1 MKKLTTIQQTES
13 GIRIVEVRVRNF
25 RVLKSIDLCLARL
38 TVLIGP
44 NNSGKTSFLE
54 ALFAAMGAGR
64 RVLNSDDI
72 FISPEETNLPQ
83 DRSILIDVLIK
94 PTDNKGK
101 FCDNFPEGSYWL
113 NLWRNGIAQDDDD
126 KDFIAFRTRLQ
137 WKHESGE
144 YSIERQFLGEWASD
158 SSRLE
163 DVRINSKAGTVTAK
177 QLEPLALHF
186 MDAKR
191 DIDDDMKRQGS
202 FWRRMTNN
210 LGLSESDIESFEKIL
225 TEINEEIVEKSE
237 VLRHLKSTLGDLDSI
252 MSGGREGVELAP
264 VARKLRD
271 LTKGIDVNFT
281 TKGSQTFPLV
291 RHGMGTRSM
300 ASILVFRAFM
310 QWRSLQAKEDAVH
323 PMLALEEPEA
333 HLHPQAQRALF
344 SQIME
349 IPGQVIIST
358 HSPYVAAY
366 AEFGDLRH
374 FRKEGADTTVT
385 AMDISDLNP
394 DDLQKMKWKVLNTR
408 GDMLFAN
415 ALVLFE
421 GETEEQAFAIF
432 AQEYWGRNP
441 NELGVNFI
449 GVGGAG
455 SYLPFLRLAK
465 GFEIEWYIFSDAE
478 NKPLEDMS
486 AALMKIGITD
496 YKSCSNVVVL
506 PEGKNFETYLVDEGY
521 ADVIDSTLNRHHDAD
536 DYVTDY
542 IGRMNDQKMKGGK
555 TRNYTGDGDGGRKRA
570 SLDILKEGKTVYTE
584 AITRGIVALEEKNR
598 RIPGKIKELF
608 NQIPDVTGKVIES
621 GRKPHEH
628 SSVRRSEKGC

>member
-1 MKKLTTIQQTES
+1 MKKPMPQQPKS

-25 RVLKSIDLCLARL
+25 RSLRSIDLTLARL
-38 TVLIGP
+38 TVLIGT

-64 RVLNSDDI
+64 RVLNRDDI
-72 FISPEETNLPQ
+72 FISPEEGNLPQ
-83 DRSILIDVLIK
+83 NRSILIDVLIK
-94 PTDNKGK
+94 PTDNKGE

-126 KDFIAFRTRLQ
+126 NDFMAFRTRLR

-144 YSIERQFLGEWASD
+144 YSIERQFLREWVSD
-158 SSRLE
+158 SSKIE
-163 DVRINSKAGTVTAK
+163 DVEVISEAGMVSAK

-202 FWRRMTNN
+202 FWRRMTND
-210 LGLSESDIESFEKIL
+210 LGLSESDIESFEKTL
-225 TEINEEIVEKSE
+225 TEINEEIVEKSG
-237 VLRHLKSTLGDLDSI
+237 VLKHLKSTLDDLYSI
-252 MSGGREGVELAP
+252 MSGEREGVELAP

-281 TKGSQTFPLV
+281 TQGAQTFPLV

-310 QWRSLQAKEDAVH
+310 EWRSLLSKEDAVH

-344 SQIME
+344 NQIME
-349 IPGQVIIST
+349 IPGQIIIST
-358 HSPYVAAY
+358 HSPYVAAH

-374 FRKEGADTTVT
+374 FRKNGADTTVK
-385 AMDISDLNP
+385 AIDLSDLKP

-465 GFEIEWYIFSDAE
+465 GFEIDWYLFSDDDA
-478 NKPLEDMS
+478 KKDPIKKMS
-486 AALMKIGITD
+486 AALRKIGITD
-496 YKSCSNVVVL
+496 YKSCSNVITL
-506 PEGKNFETYLVDEGY
+506 PEGKNFEAYLVDEGY
-521 ADVIDSTLNRHHDAD
+521 TDAIELVLNRYHDAD
-536 DYVTDY
+536 DYVNNY
-542 IGRMNDQKMKGGK
+542 ISRMNNQTMNRDGAK
-555 TRNYTGDGDGGRKRA
+555 RNYTADSDGGRKRA
-570 SLDILKEGKTVYTE
+570 LLDILKDGKTVYAE
-584 AITRGIVALEEKNR
+584 AIARAIVALEEKDR
-598 RIPGKIKELF
+598 RIPRKIKDLFDQISYDMGKI
-608 NQIPDVTGKVIES
+608 IES
-621 GRKPHEH
+621 GEVTP
-628 SSVRRSEKGC
+628 

>member
-1 MKKLTTIQQTES
+1 MKKPTPQQPES

-25 RVLKSIDLCLARL
+25 RSLRSIDLTLARL

-64 RVLNSDDI
+64 RVLTRDDI
-72 FISPEETNLPQ
+72 FISSKETNLPQ
-83 DRSILIDVLIK
+83 DRLILIDVLIK
-94 PTDNKGK
+94 PTDSKGE

-126 KDFIAFRTRLQ
+126 NDFMAFRTRLK

-144 YSIERQFLGEWASD
+144 YSVERQFLKDWVSD
-158 SSRLE
+158 SSKIE
-163 DVRINSKAGTVTAK
+163 DVEVISEAGTVTTK

-202 FWRRMTNN
+202 FWRRMTND
-210 LGLSESDIESFEKIL
+210 LGLLEGDIESFEKTL
-225 TEINEEIVEKSE
+225 TEINEEIVEKSG
-237 VLRHLKSTLGDLDSI
+237 VLKHLKSTLDDLYSI
-252 MSGGREGVELAP
+252 MSGEREGVELAP

-281 TKGSQTFPLV
+281 TQGSQTFPLV

-310 QWRSLQAKEDAVH
+310 EWRSLLAKEDAVH

-344 SQIME
+344 NQIME
-349 IPGQVIIST
+349 IPGQIMIST
-358 HSPYVAAY
+358 HSPYVAAH

-385 AMDISDLNP
+385 AIDLSDLRSE
-394 DDLQKMKWKVLNTR
+394 DLQKMKWKVLNTR

-421 GETEEQAFAIF
+421 GEAEEQAFVIF
-432 AQEYWGRNP
+432 AQKYWDRNP
-441 NELGVNFI
+441 NELGINFI

-455 SYLPFLRLAK
+455 SYLPFLRLAR
-465 GFEIEWYIFSDAE
+465 GFGIDWYIFSDAE
-478 NKPLEDMS
+478 DKPLKDMS
-486 AALMKIGITD
+486 AALRKIGITD
-496 YKSCSNVVVL
+496 YKPCSNVIVL
-506 PEGKNFETYLVDEGY
+506 PKGKNFETYLIDEGY
-521 ADVIDSTLNRHHDAD
+521 AAAIESALNHHHDAH
-536 DYVTDY
+536 DYVTDF

-555 TRNYTGDGDGGRKRA
+555 TRGYTDDADGGRKRA
-570 SLDILKEGKTVYTE
+570 LLDILKGGKTVYAE
-584 AITRGIVALEEKNR
+584 AIAQEIAALVEKDR

-608 NQIPDVTGKVIES
+608 DQIPDVAGKIIES
-621 GRKPHEH
+621 GEETP
-628 SSVRRSEKGC
+628 

>member
-1 MKKLTTIQQTES
+1 MKKPMPQQPKS
-13 GIRIVEVRVRNF
+13 WIRIVEVRVRNF
-25 RVLKSIDLCLARL
+25 RSLRSIDLTLARL

-64 RVLNSDDI
+64 RVLNRDDI
-72 FISPEETNLPQ
+72 FISPEEGNLPQ
-83 DRSILIDVLIK
+83 NRSILIDVLIK
-94 PTDNKGK
+94 PTDNKGE
-101 FCDNFPEGSYWL
+101 FRDNFSEGSYWL

-126 KDFIAFRTRLQ
+126 NDFMAFRTRLR

-144 YSIERQFLGEWASD
+144 YSIERQFLREWFSD
-158 SSRLE
+158 SSKIE
-163 DVRINSKAGTVTAK
+163 DVEVISEAGTVSAN

-202 FWRRMTNN
+202 FWRRMTND
-210 LGLSESDIESFEKIL
+210 LGLSESDIESFEKTL
-225 TEINEEIVEKSE
+225 TEINEEIVEKSG
-237 VLRHLKSTLGDLDSI
+237 VLKHLKSTLDDLDSI
-252 MSGGREGVELAP
+252 MSGEREGVKLAP

-281 TKGSQTFPLV
+281 TQGAQTFPLV

-300 ASILVFRAFM
+300 ASILVFRGFM
-310 QWRSLQAKEDAVH
+310 EWRSLLAKEDAVH

-344 SQIME
+344 SQLME
-349 IPGQVIIST
+349 IPGQIIIST
-358 HSPYVAAY
+358 HSPYVAAH

-374 FRKEGADTTVT
+374 FRKEGSDTTVT
-385 AMDISDLNP
+385 TMELIDLQP

-421 GETEEQAFAIF
+421 GETEEQVFALF
-432 AQEYWGRNP
+432 AQEHWDRNP
-441 NELGVNFI
+441 NELGINFI

-455 SYLPFLRLAK
+455 SYLPFLRLAE
-465 GFEIEWYIFSDAE
+465 GFGIDWYIFSDAE
-478 NKPLEDMS
+478 DKPLEDMS
-486 AALMKIGITD
+486 AALRKIGITD
-496 YKSCSNVVVL
+496 YKSCSNVIVL

-521 ADVIDSTLNRHHDAD
+521 TGAIESALNHHHDAH
-536 DYVTDY
+536 DYVTDF

-555 TRNYTGDGDGGRKRA
+555 TRGYTDDADGGRKRA
-570 SLDILKEGKTVYTE
+570 VLDILKGGKTVYAE
-584 AITRGIVALEEKNR
+584 AIVQEIVALVEKDR

-608 NQIPDVTGKVIES
+608 DQIPDVTRKIIES
-621 GRKPHEH
+621 GEETP
-628 SSVRRSEKGC
+628 

>member
-1 MKKLTTIQQTES
+1 MKKPTAIQQTES

-25 RVLKSIDLCLARL
+25 RSLRSIDLTLARL

-72 FISPEETNLPQ
+72 FISPDETSLPQ

-137 WKHESGE
+137 WKRESGE

-163 DVRINSKAGTVTAK
+163 DGRINSKAGTVTAK

-237 VLRHLKSTLGDLDSI
+237 VLRHLKSTLGDLNSI
-252 MSGGREGVELAP
+252 MLGGREGVELAP

-366 AEFGDLRH
+366 AGFGDLRH

-385 AMDISDLNP
+385 AMDISGLTP

-441 NELGVNFI
+441 NELGINFI

-465 GFEIEWYIFSDAE
+465 GFEIKWYIFSDAE
-478 NKPLEDMS
+478 DKPLADMS
-486 AALMKIGITD
+486 AALEKIGITD
-496 YKSCSNVVVL
+496 YKSCSNVIVL

-542 IGRMNDQKMKGGK
+542 IGRMNDKKMKGS
-555 TRNYTGDGDGGRKRA
+555 TIRNYTGDGDGGRKRA
-570 SLDILKEGKTVYTE
+570 LLDILKEGKTVYTE
-584 AITRGIVALEEKNR
+584 AIARGIVALGEKDR

-608 NQIPDVTGKVIES
+608 DQIPDVTGKVIEAGEETS
-621 GRKPHEH
+621 
-628 SSVRRSEKGC
+628 

>member
-1 MKKLTTIQQTES
+1 MKKLTPQQPES
-13 GIRIVEVRVRNF
+13 GIRIIEVRVRNF
-25 RVLKSIDLCLARL
+25 RSLRSIDLTLARL

-64 RVLNSDDI
+64 RVLTRDDI
-72 FISPEETNLPQ
+72 FISSKETNLPQ

-94 PTDNKGK
+94 PTDSKGE

-126 KDFIAFRTRLQ
+126 NDFMSFRTRLR

-144 YSIERQFLGEWASD
+144 YSVERQFLKDWVSD
-158 SSRLE
+158 SSKIE
-163 DVRINSKAGTVTAK
+163 DVEVISEAGMVTIK

-202 FWRRMTNN
+202 FWRRMTND
-210 LGLSESDIESFEKIL
+210 LGLSEGDIESFEKTL

-237 VLRHLKSTLGDLDSI
+237 VLKHLKSTLYDLYNI
-252 MSGGREGVELAP
+252 MSGEREGVELAP

-281 TKGSQTFPLV
+281 TQGAQTFPLV

-310 QWRSLQAKEDAVH
+310 EWRSLVAKEDAVH

-344 SQIME
+344 NQIVE
-349 IPGQVIIST
+349 IPGQIIIST
-358 HSPYVAAY
+358 HSPYVAAH

-385 AMDISDLNP
+385 AMALSDLQP

-421 GETEEQAFAIF
+421 GETEEQVFALF
-432 AQEYWGRNP
+432 AQEYWDRNP
-441 NELGVNFI
+441 NELGINFI

-455 SYLPFLRLAK
+455 SYLPFLRLAE
-465 GFEIEWYIFSDAE
+465 GFGIDWYIFSDAE

-486 AALMKIGITD
+486 AALRKIGITD
-496 YKSCSNVVVL
+496 YKPCSNVIVL
-506 PEGKNFETYLVDEGY
+506 PEGKNFETYLVNDGY
-521 ADVIDSTLNRHHDAD
+521 TGAIELALNNHHDVD
-536 DYVTDY
+536 DYVMYFIDK
-542 IGRMNDQKMKGGK
+542 MNDQKMKGGK
-555 TRNYTGDGDGGRKRA
+555 TRGYRNDADGGRKRA
-570 SLDILKEGKTVYTE
+570 VLDILKDGKTVYAE
-584 AITRGIVALEEKNR
+584 AIAQAIVALEEKDR
-598 RIPGKIKELF
+598 RIPRKIRDLF
-608 NQIPDVTGKVIES
+608 DRISYDMEKIIKSGEVT
-621 GRKPHEH
+621 P
-628 SSVRRSEKGC
+628 

>member
-1 MKKLTTIQQTES
+1 MKKQRTQQPKS

-25 RVLKSIDLCLARL
+25 RSLRSIDLTLARL

-64 RVLNSDDI
+64 RVLTRDDI
-72 FISPEETNLPQ
+72 FINFKETNLPH

-94 PTDNKGK
+94 PTDSKGE

-126 KDFIAFRTRLQ
+126 NDFMSFRTRLR

-144 YSIERQFLGEWASD
+144 YSVERQFLKDWVSD
-158 SSRLE
+158 SSKIE
-163 DVRINSKAGTVTAK
+163 DVEVISEAGMVTIK

-202 FWRRMTNN
+202 FWRRMTND
-210 LGLSESDIESFEKIL
+210 LGLSEGDIKSFEKTL
-225 TEINEEIVEKSE
+225 TEINEEIVEKSG
-237 VLRHLKSTLGDLDSI
+237 VLKHLKSTLDDLYSI
-252 MSGGREGVELAP
+252 MSGKSEGVELAP

-281 TKGSQTFPLV
+281 TQGSQTFPIV

-310 QWRSLQAKEDAVH
+310 EWRSLVAKEDAVH

-344 SQIME
+344 NQIME
-349 IPGQVIIST
+349 IPGQIIIST
-358 HSPYVAAY
+358 HSSYVAAH

-385 AMDISDLNP
+385 AMALSDLQP

-421 GETEEQAFAIF
+421 GETEEQVFALF
-432 AQEYWGRNP
+432 AQEYWDRNP
-441 NELGVNFI
+441 NELGINFI

-455 SYLPFLRLAK
+455 SYLPFLRLAE
-465 GFEIEWYIFSDAE
+465 GFGIDWYIFSDAE

-486 AALMKIGITD
+486 AALRKIGITD
-496 YKSCSNVVVL
+496 YKPCSNVIVL
-506 PEGKNFETYLVDEGY
+506 PKGKNFETYLVDEGY

-536 DYVTDY
+536 DYVNDF
-542 IGRMNDQKMKGGK
+542 IGKMNNQKTKGGR
-555 TRNYTGDGDGGRKRA
+555 TRNYAADSDGGRKRA
-570 SLDILKEGKTVYTE
+570 LLDILKDGKTVYAE
-584 AITRGIVALEEKNR
+584 AIARAIVALEEKDR
-598 RIPGKIKELF
+598 RIPRKIKDLFDQISYDMGKI
-608 NQIPDVTGKVIES
+608 IES
-621 GRKPHEH
+621 GEVTP
-628 SSVRRSEKGC
+628 

>member
-1 MKKLTTIQQTES
+1 MKKQRTQQPKS

-25 RVLKSIDLCLARL
+25 RSLRSIDLTVARL

-64 RVLNSDDI
+64 RVLNRDDI
-72 FISPEETNLPQ
+72 FISPEEGNLPQ
-83 DRSILIDVLIK
+83 NRSILIDVLIK
-94 PTDNKGK
+94 PTDNKGE

-126 KDFIAFRTRLQ
+126 NDFMAFRTRLR

-144 YSIERQFLGEWASD
+144 YSVERQFLKEWVSD
-158 SSRLE
+158 SSKIE
-163 DVRINSKAGTVTAK
+163 DVEVISEAGTVSAK

-202 FWRRMTNN
+202 FWRRMTND
-210 LGLSESDIESFEKIL
+210 LGLSESDIESFEKTL

-237 VLRHLKSTLGDLDSI
+237 VLKHLKSTLDDLYSI
-252 MSGGREGVELAP
+252 MSGEREGVELAP

-281 TKGSQTFPLV
+281 TQGSQTFPLV

-310 QWRSLQAKEDAVH
+310 EWRSLLAKEDAVH

-344 SQIME
+344 NQIME
-349 IPGQVIIST
+349 IPGQIMIST
-358 HSPYVAAY
+358 HSPYVAAH

-385 AMDISDLNP
+385 AIDLSDLRP
-394 DDLQKMKWKVLNTR
+394 EDLQKMKWKVLNTR

-421 GETEEQAFAIF
+421 GETEEQAFVLF
-432 AQEYWGRNP
+432 AQEYWDRNP
-441 NELGVNFI
+441 NELGINFI

-465 GFEIEWYIFSDAE
+465 GFGIDWYIFSDAE
-478 NKPLEDMS
+478 DKPLKGMS
-486 AALMKIGITD
+486 AALRKIGITD
-496 YKSCSNVVVL
+496 YKPCSNVIVL
-506 PEGKNFETYLVDEGY
+506 PKGKNFETYLVDEGY

-536 DYVTDY
+536 DYVNDF
-542 IGRMNDQKMKGGK
+542 IGKINNQKMKGGR
-555 TRNYTGDGDGGRKRA
+555 TRNYAADSNGGRKRA
-570 SLDILKEGKTVYTE
+570 LLDILKDGKTVYAE
-584 AITRGIVALEEKNR
+584 AIARAIVALEEKDR
-598 RIPGKIKELF
+598 RIPRKIKDLFDQISYDMGKI
-608 NQIPDVTGKVIES
+608 IES
-621 GRKPHEH
+621 GEVTP
-628 SSVRRSEKGC
+628 

>member
-1 MKKLTTIQQTES
+1 MTNTTHQQTES

-25 RVLKSIDLCLARL
+25 RSLQSIDLTLNRL
-38 TVLIGP
+38 TVLIGA

-64 RVLNSDDI
+64 RVLSRDDI
-72 FISPEETNLPQ
+72 FISPNETNLPQ
-83 DRSILIDVLIK
+83 DRSIVIDVLIK
-94 PTDNKGK
+94 PTDNQGE

-126 KDFIAFRTRLQ
+126 NDFMAFRTRLK
-137 WKHESGE
+137 WRHERGE
-144 YSIERQFLGEWASD
+144 YSVEKQFLREWVYD
-158 SSRLE
+158 SSKIE
-163 DVRINSKAGTVTAK
+163 DVEVISEAGAVSTK

-210 LGLSESDIESFEKIL
+210 LGLSEGDIESFENTL
-225 TEINEEIVEKSE
+225 TKINEEIVEKSG
-237 VLRHLKSTLGDLDSI
+237 VLGHLKSTLDGLYSI
-252 MSGGREGVELAP
+252 MSGEREGVELAP

-281 TKGSQTFPLV
+281 TKGAQTFPLI

-310 QWRSLQAKEDAVH
+310 EWRSLLAKEDAVH

-344 SQIME
+344 NQITE
-349 IPGQVIIST
+349 IPGQIIIST
-358 HSPYVAAY
+358 HSPYVAARS
-366 AEFGDLRH
+366 EFGDLRH
-374 FRKEGADTTVT
+374 FRKEGAETSVT
-385 AMDISDLNP
+385 AIDLSDLQP
-394 DDLQKMKWKVLNTR
+394 DDPQKMKWKVLNTR

-421 GETEEQAFAIF
+421 GETEEQAFALF
-432 AQEYWGRNP
+432 AQEYWDRNP
-441 NELGVNFI
+441 NDIGINFI

-455 SYLPFLRLAK
+455 SYLPFLRLAT
-465 GFEIEWYIFSDAE
+465 GFGIDWYIFSDAE
-478 NKPLEDMS
+478 KKPLEDLS
-486 AALMKIGITD
+486 AALRKIGITD
-496 YKSCSNVVVL
+496 YKSCPHVIVL
-506 PEGKNFETYLVDEGY
+506 PEGKNYEAYLVDEGY
-521 ADVIDSTLNRHHDAD
+521 VDAIESALNHYHDTG
-536 DYVTDY
+536 DYVAGFIDK
-542 IGRMNDQKMKGGK
+542 MNNQKMKGG
-555 TRNYTGDGDGGRKRA
+555 TERNYKNDDDGGRKRA
-570 SLDILKEGKTVYTE
+570 LLDILKDGKIVYAE
-584 AITRGIVALEEKNR
+584 AIAQKIIALGEKDR

-608 NQIPDVTGKVIES
+608 DQVPGVTKKTVES
-621 GRKPHEH
+621 AEETP
-628 SSVRRSEKGC
+628 